1 MPAERCPMADAF
13 RGAYGNRDPRIAAA
27 LTPALLAHRDFIY
40 DTHLEMPMVF

>member
-1 MPAERCPMADAF
+1 MADAF